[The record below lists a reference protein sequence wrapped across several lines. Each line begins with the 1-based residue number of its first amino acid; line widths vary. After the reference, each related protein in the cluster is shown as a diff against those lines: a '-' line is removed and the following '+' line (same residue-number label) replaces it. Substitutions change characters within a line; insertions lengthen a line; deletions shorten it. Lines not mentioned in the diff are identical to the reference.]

1 MHFFVP
7 RFLSKLYEC
16 KQKQPVK
23 KLIRQSFLASNVWHS
38 MTLNSR
44 RSKKRRGAFFPSFFR
59 TSSGQRLIW
68 NNSKGSTKNALIHY
82 TLSVL
87 EVQKMAYH
95 LFRSQSTLP
104 TACASKKRA
113 NLGEHTRN
121 KTPLRT
127 GKTILRWDAEHSCT
141 PPAATCAPLNAKWP

>member
-7 RFLSKLYEC
+7 RFLSKLFEC
-16 KQKQPVK
+16 KQKQRVK

-44 RSKKRRGAFFPSFFR
+44 RSKKREARFFPPFFVPVP
-59 TSSGQRLIW
+59 
-68 NNSKGSTKNALIHY
+68 GSDWFETTAKVAQKNALIHY